1 MPRERGTRDRSR
13 GVGAAVLSTLR
24 DPVRV
29 ILILAGTFDW
39 ISGNP
44 VHSLLLF
51 GAAGALVWD
60 ATRSPTAVPGNIA
73 ASPPSATGDIAAT
86 GEVGAIGTRAW
97 TAVFVCVALLYAVL
111 VGGFARYSWP
121 ATAFVAILGAVAV
134 ALAWRGPL
142 RSLLEPEPLEPLGIL
157 TWSTVFVSLG
167 IWELVQL
174 LLQPSL
180 TTDSYAHPTISV
192 TMDPIL
198 AHHPGRTIA
207 MFVWLVAGWFLV
219 QR

>member
-1 MPRERGTRDRSR
+1 M
-13 GVGAAVLSTLR
+13 STAR
-24 DPVRV
+24 DPVAV
-29 ILILAGTFDW
+29 ILILAGIFDW
-39 ISGNP
+39 ISDNP
-44 VHSLLLF
+44 VHSMVLF
-51 GAAGALVWD
+51 GAAVALVWD
-60 ATRSPTAVPGNIA
+60 AVRRRGAAGTPEAGDTSTPASDGAVAVTRSR
-73 ASPPSATGDIAAT
+73 SMTGI
-86 GEVGAIGTRAW
+86 
-97 TAVFVCVALLYAVL
+97 FVCVALLTGFV
-111 VGGFARYSWP
+111 VGGFARFSWP
-121 ATAFVAILGAVAV
+121 ATTFVVITGAVAV

-142 RSLLEPEPLEPLGIL
+142 RPLMEPEPLEPLGVL
-157 TWSTVFVSLG
+157 AWSSVFLSLA
-167 IWELVQL
+167 IWELTQL